1 MLLSKIAMDVEA
13 KHSQNGIAEWRY
25 QDVPT
30 KLWPIQPL
38 RDFWGIN
45 RRTEAKLNKR
55 GIFTIG
61 DLAKYPYKFLKKEFG
76 ILGVDMHLHANG
88 IDQSK
93 VREKHKISNPS
104 ICKSQIL
111 MRDYHFDEAK
121 VVMQELIEDVASR
134 VRARKKVAR
143 TIHFAFG
150 YSDEGGVHKQYT
162 LKDPTN
168 LEKDIYKVVM
178 HFADKLCNK
187 QALYRT
193 LSISLS
199 QFINEDE
206 RQLSLFEYEYQRKR
220 DECLAKTIDQLH
232 LKYGKGIVSKA
243 VSFTEA
249 GTKHGRLGLMA
260 GHKM

>member
-1 MLLSKIAMDVEA
+1 MANSALA
-13 KHSQNGIAEWRY
+13 R
-25 QDVPT
+25 
-30 KLWPIQPL
+30 
-38 RDFWGIN
+38 FWGIN

-168 LEKDIYKVVM
+168 LEKI
-178 HFADKLCNK
+178 
-187 QALYRT
+187 
-193 LSISLS
+193 
-199 QFINEDE
+199 FI
-206 RQLSLFEYEYQRKR
+206 K
-220 DECLAKTIDQLH
+220 
-232 LKYGKGIVSKA
+232 
-243 VSFTEA
+243 
-249 GTKHGRLGLMA
+249 
-260 GHKM
+260 

>member
-1 MLLSKIAMDVEA
+1 
-13 KHSQNGIAEWRY
+13 
-25 QDVPT
+25 
-30 KLWPIQPL
+30 
-38 RDFWGIN
+38 
-45 RRTEAKLNKR
+45 
-55 GIFTIG
+55 
-61 DLAKYPYKFLKKEFG
+61 
-76 ILGVDMHLHANG
+76 
-88 IDQSK
+88 
-93 VREKHKISNPS
+93 
-104 ICKSQIL
+104 
-111 MRDYHFDEAK
+111 HFDEAK

-206 RQLSLFEYEYQRKR
+206 RQLSLFEDEYQRKR